1 MVNHEVLLNIIKTKI
16 NEIKSLESKENNLI
30 THWIAIILYNNQCFK
45 FYVIQI
51 FISIVLIYK

>member
-1 MVNHEVLLNIIKTKI
+1 MINHEVLLNIIKTKI

-30 THWIAIILYNNQCFK
+30 THWIAIILNNNQCFK